1 MSFEKIAAFPSRL
14 PQMLESPRLAHDE
27 DRLIVQIQ
35 ALLANPAHQSNP
47 LREPLAHLLEC
58 NQAHQAQLRR
68 LIRISDGYQ
77 HISRHQKESLESQYD
92 RQLHRLEK
100 LARISDRYQN
110 SLRELSETL
119 KQASLHDPLTGL
131 GNRRFLMDRLAQ
143 ETERAN
149 RKNSP
154 YALGILDVDRFKTI
168 NDRFG
173 HEAGDTALCA
183 ITRAIADALREY
195 DVCGRWGG
203 EEFLFMM
210 PETPMDF
217 ALQIAQRVSQSI
229 KAIRLEFL
237 DASISASFGL
247 SIYYLGEHFSETL
260 NRADAALL
268 QAKAL
273 GRDRVECSAVQPP
286 SA

>member
-1 MSFEKIAAFPSRL
+1 
-14 PQMLESPRLAHDE
+14 MLEAPRLAPDE
-27 DRLIVQIQ
+27 DELTVHIQ
-35 ALLANPAHQSNP
+35 ALLANPAHHGNP
-47 LREPLAHLLEC
+47 LREPLAHLLNC
-58 NQAHQAQLRR
+58 NQVHQAQLRR

-77 HISRHQKESLESQYD
+77 CISRRQKESLESQYD

-131 GNRRFLMDRLAQ
+131 GNRRFLMDQLTQ
-143 ETERAN
+143 ETERAS
-149 RKNSP
+149 RTQFP
-154 YALGILDVDRFKTI
+154 YTLGILDVDRFKAI

-183 ITRAIADALREY
+183 IARAIAEGLRQY

-203 EEFLFMM
+203 EEFLIMM
-210 PETPMDF
+210 PHTPMDL

-237 DASISASFGL
+237 DSSISASFGL
-247 SIYYLGEHFSETL
+247 STYRLGERFSETL

-268 QAKAL
+268 QAKAH
-273 GRDRVECSAVQPP
+273 GRDRIEG
-286 SA
+286 

>member
-1 MSFEKIAAFPSRL
+1 
-14 PQMLESPRLAHDE
+14 MLERPRLAHDE
-27 DRLIVQIQ
+27 DELIVQVQ
-35 ALLANPAHQSNP
+35 ALLADPAHQGNP
-47 LREPLAHLLEC
+47 LREPLAHLLGC
-58 NQAHQAQLRR
+58 NQVHQAQLRR

-77 HISRHQKESLESQYD
+77 YISRRQQESLEHQYD

-131 GNRRFLMDRLAQ
+131 GNRRFLMERLTQ

-149 RKNSP
+149 RKESP
-154 YALGILDVDRFKTI
+154 YTLGILDVDRFKAI

-183 ITRAIADALREY
+183 IAQAIAGALREY

-203 EEFLFMM
+203 E
-210 PETPMDF
+210 
-217 ALQIAQRVSQSI
+217 
-229 KAIRLEFL
+229 
-237 DASISASFGL
+237 
-247 SIYYLGEHFSETL
+247 
-260 NRADAALL
+260 
-268 QAKAL
+268 
-273 GRDRVECSAVQPP
+273 
-286 SA
+286 